1 MSSSSSI
8 TTSTVNGVTRITGL
22 ASGIDVDGIVET
34 LVSAEKAKKL
44 NKLEQKLQTAEWK
57 QEAYQSIITD
67 VTDFADTYFS
77 TTGSSS
83 IMKASNFLQYDA
95 TSDDEDAVTVS
106 AASTASAGSHT
117 VSVSQLATEAT
128 YSSSTSVSKEV
139 QGSATPDYSS
149 LTDESFVITLDG
161 TAYTVDLDSVTST
174 NPITTLQAAINDAV
188 GSTTKVTVTTNS
200 SGYLTITAQD
210 DSGVQ
215 AITISA
221 TDVAS
226 DGTADNDGLSELFGS
241 DPVLSN
247 RLSTS
252 STLSVISE
260 QLNTALTFDTD
271 GQFAITINGTTKE
284 FDKSTTLATMI
295 SEINSA
301 DLGATLAYDSLTGE
315 LTLTADDTGA
325 GSTLTAADSTG
336 NFVSTL
342 LDDET
347 AGTDAIITIDDM
359 KMTRSSNSVTVDGV
373 TYTATALTGTATTA
387 TSATVSSTSNTA
399 GYSSITT
406 GTSATAGDYTV
417 SVAQNADGSTWDI
430 TLTYPDNST
439 ETVTGSTDGSA
450 TFGSGTEAITLAA
463 PTTVTAGTST
473 TFSVTSTTT
482 LTNDDP
488 ATVTVTQDSDSIYDL
503 ISNFVDA
510 YNELIETIN
519 DAIDEDAD
527 SDYPPL
533 TDEEKADMDDDE
545 ITAWEAKAKVGIL
558 ESDSTLEDL
567 LSDLRTALYDSV
579 SGASTTLA
587 DIGITTS
594 SDYSDQGML
603 EIDETALTTA
613 ITSDPEAIMELFTQ
627 TATSTATTSSVSG
640 KSLGNNSILYSI
652 NATDLETRYEE
663 EGIAY
668 RFFDILKQ
676 NIGTTTFSSGNKG
689 ALLEIAGID
698 SDTSETDNT
707 LTSLIEKYE
716 DEISEE
722 EDRIDDYEDTMYDK
736 YTTLETY
743 ISTMNSQLSAI
754 SSLTSS
760 S

>member
-22 ASGIDVDGIVET
+22 ASGIDVDGIVES

-44 NKLEQKLQTAEWK
+44 NKLEQEVQTAEWQ

-106 AASTASAGSHT
+106 AASTASTGSHT
-117 VSVSQLATEAT
+117 VSISQLATEAT

-139 QGSATPDYSS
+139 QGSAAANYSS
-149 LTDESFVITLDG
+149 LTDESFVITLDD
-161 TAYTVDLDSVTST
+161 TSYTIDLDSVTDIDS
-174 NPITTLQAAINDAV
+174 LQTAIDDAV
-188 GSTTKVTVTTNS
+188 GSTTKVTVSTNS
-200 SGYLTITAQD
+200 SGYLEITAQD
-210 DSGVQ
+210 NSGVQ
-215 AITISA
+215 AITIEA
-221 TDVAS
+221 TSTS
-226 DGTADNDGLSELFGS
+226 DSGLSELFGTA
-241 DPVLSN
+241 PILSN

-252 STLSVISE
+252 DTLATISD
-260 QLNTALTFDTD
+260 QLNTALTFDSS
-271 GQFAITINGTTKE
+271 GECQITINGTTITLDE
-284 FDKSTTLATMI
+284 DDTLAEVI
-295 SEINSA
+295 EAVA
-301 DLGATLAYDSLTGE
+301 DADVGATLSYDSLTGE

-325 GSTLTAADSTG
+325 GSTLTVADGTTG

-347 AGTDAIITIDDM
+347 AGTDAIITIDDVTL
-359 KMTRSSNSVTVDGV
+359 TRSSNSVTVDGV
-373 TYTATALTGTATTA
+373 TYTANALTGTATTTA
-387 TSATVSSTSNTA
+387 SATVVSDSNTA
-399 GYSSITT
+399 GYDTITT
-406 GTSATAGDYTV
+406 GASATDGTYTV
-417 SVAQNADGSTWDI
+417 SVAVSSGTYTY
-430 TLTYPDNST
+430 TLTDSSGNTLST
-439 ETVTGSTDGSA
+439 ATSTDGTSA
-450 TFGSGTEAITLAA
+450 VSFLDSAGATIVTLGALTTA
-463 PTTVTAGTST
+463 PTDGTST
-473 TFSVTSTTT
+473 TFKVGTTVT
-482 LTNDDP
+482 LTDDDP

-519 DAIDEDAD
+519 AAIDEDAD

-533 TDEEKADMDDDE
+533 TDEEKAEMDDDE
-545 ITAWEAKAKVGIL
+545 ITAWEAKAKVGLL
-558 ESDSTLEDL
+558 ESDSTLENL
-567 LSDLRTALYDSV
+567 LSDLRTALYDSI
-579 SGASTTLA
+579 SDSSITLT
-587 DIGITTS
+587 DLGITTS
-594 SDYSDQGML
+594 SDYSDQGTL
-603 EIDETALTTA
+603 EIDEDTLTALIA
-613 ITSDPEAIMELFTQ
+613 SDPEAIMELFTQ

-668 RFFDILKQ
+668 RFFDILEQ

-754 SSLTSS
+754 TSLTSS

>member
-8 TTSTVNGVTRITGL
+8 TTSTVNGVTRVTGL
-22 ASGIDVDGIVET
+22 ASGIDVDGIVES
-34 LVSAEKAKKL
+34 LVTAEKAKKL
-44 NKLEQKLQTAEWK
+44 NKLEQKVQTSEWQ

-67 VTDFADTYFS
+67 VTDFEDTYFS

-83 IMKASNFLQYDA
+83 IMKASNFLQYTA
-95 TSDDEDAVTVS
+95 TSGDDAITVS

-128 YSSSTSVSKEV
+128 YSSSGSISKEV

-161 TAYTVDLDSVTST
+161 TDYTVDLDSVTDLDS
-174 NPITTLQAAINDAV
+174 LQDAIDDAV
-188 GSTTKVTVTTNS
+188 GSTTKVTVAADSTT
-200 SGYLTITAQD
+200 GYLGITAQT

-221 TDVAS
+221 VD
-226 DGTADNDGLSELFGS
+226 DDDGLDELFGT

-247 RLSTS
+247 RLDTS
-252 STLSVISE
+252 DTLATISD
-260 QLNTALTFDTD
+260 QLNTALTFTTD
-271 GQFAITINGTTKE
+271 GEFQITINGTTKT
-284 FDKSTTLATMI
+284 FDEDTTLATMI
-295 SEINSA
+295 STINSA
-301 DLGATLAYDSLTGE
+301 DLGATLAYNSLTGE

-325 GSTLTAADSTG
+325 GSTLTVADGTTG

-342 LDDET
+342 LSVQTD
-347 AGTDAIITIDDM
+347 GTDAVFTIDDV
-359 KMTRSSNSVTVDGV
+359 KMTRSTNSVTVDGV
-373 TYTATALTGTATTA
+373 TYTANALTT
-387 TSATVSSTSNTA
+387 
-399 GYSSITT
+399 
-406 GTSATAGDYTV
+406 
-417 SVAQNADGSTWDI
+417 
-430 TLTYPDNST
+430 
-439 ETVTGSTDGSA
+439 
-450 TFGSGTEAITLAA
+450 
-463 PTTVTAGTST
+463 
-473 TFSVTSTTT
+473 TSTTT
-482 LTNDDP
+482 SGTTTTTDDP
-488 ATVTVTQDSDSIYDL
+488 ATVTVAQDSDGIYDL

-510 YNELIETIN
+510 YNELIDTIN
-519 DAIDEDAD
+519 AAVDEDAD

-533 TDEEKADMDDDE
+533 TDDEKEDMTDDE
-545 ITAWEAKAKVGIL
+545 ITAWEAKAKVGLL
-558 ESDSTLEDL
+558 ENDSTLEDL
-567 LSDLRTALYDSV
+567 LSDLRTALIDSV

-594 SDYSDQGML
+594 SDYTEQGTL
-603 EIDETALTTA
+603 EIDEDTLTSA
-613 ITSDPEAIMELFTQ
+613 ITSDPEAIMKLFTQ

-640 KSLGNNSILYSI
+640 KSLGNNSVLYSI
-652 NATDLETRYEE
+652 NATDLNTRYKE

-668 RFFDILKQ
+668 RFFDILEQ
-676 NIGTTTFSSGNKG
+676 NVSTYTFSSGSEG

-698 SDTSETDNT
+698 GDTSETDNK

>member
-22 ASGIDVDGIVET
+22 ASGIDVDGIVES

-44 NKLEQKLQTAEWK
+44 NKLEQKVQTAEWK

-83 IMKASNFLQYDA
+83 IMKASNFLQYAA
-95 TSDDEDAVTVS
+95 TSDDDVVTVS

-128 YSSSTSVSKEV
+128 YSSSASVSKEV
-139 QGSATPDYSS
+139 QGSAAATYSS

-161 TAYTVDLDSVTST
+161 TDYTVDLDSVTGVDS
-174 NPITTLQAAINDAV
+174 LQTAIDDAV
-188 GSTTKVTVTTNS
+188 GSTTKVTVSTNS
-200 SGYLTITAQD
+200 SGYLEITAQD

-221 TDVAS
+221 TSTTDS
-226 DGTADNDGLSELFGS
+226 GLSELFGS

-247 RLSTS
+247 RLDTS
-252 STLSVISE
+252 DTLAVIST

-271 GQFAITINGTTKE
+271 GQFAITINGTTTE

-295 SEINSA
+295 STINSA

-315 LTLTADDTGA
+315 LTLTADATGA

-342 LDDET
+342 LNVET
-347 AGTDAIITIDDM
+347 DGTDAIITIDDV
-359 KMTRSSNSVTVDGV
+359 KMTRSTNSVTVDGV
-373 TYTATALTGTATTA
+373 TYTATALTGTATTT

-406 GTSATAGDYTV
+406 GSGVSTGDYTV
-417 SVAQNADGSTWDI
+417 SVAQNADGVTWDI

-450 TFGSGTEAITLAA
+450 TFGSGTDAITLAA
-463 PTTVTAGTST
+463 PTTVTAGTT
-473 TFSVTSTTT
+473 TAFTVTSTTT
-482 LTNDDP
+482 FTNDDP

-503 ISNFVDA
+503 ISNFADA
-510 YNELIETIN
+510 YNELIATIN

-533 TDEEKADMDDDE
+533 TDEEKEDMTDDE
-545 ITAWEAKAKVGIL
+545 ITAWEAKAKVGLL

-579 SGASTTLA
+579 SGSSITLA
-587 DIGITTS
+587 DLGITTS
-594 SDYSDQGML
+594 SDYSDQGTL
-603 EIDETALTTA
+603 EIDEDTLTAA

-652 NATDLETRYEE
+652 NATDLNTRYEE

-668 RFFDILKQ
+668 RFFDILEQ
-676 NIGTTTFSSGNKG
+676 NISTSTFSSGSEG

-698 SDTSETDNT
+698 GDTSETDNT

>member
-22 ASGIDVDGIVET
+22 ASGIDVDGIVES
-34 LVSAEKAKKL
+34 LVSAEKEKKL
-44 NKLEQKLQTAEWK
+44 NKLQQEVQTAEWK

-83 IMKASNFLQYDA
+83 IMKASNFLQYTA
-95 TSDDEDAVTVS
+95 TSGDDAITVS

-128 YSSSTSVSKEV
+128 YSSSGTVSKEV
-139 QGSATPDYSS
+139 QGSAAADYSS

-161 TAYTVDLDSVTST
+161 TDYTVDLDSVTDLAS
-174 NPITTLQAAINDAV
+174 LQTAIDDAV
-188 GSTTKVTVTTNS
+188 GSTTKVTVSTNS
-200 SGYLTITAQD
+200 SGYLEITAQT

-221 TDVAS
+221 AS
-226 DGTADNDGLSELFGS
+226 TSDSGLSELFGS
-241 DPVLSN
+241 APVLSN
-247 RLSTS
+247 RLDTS
-252 STLSVISE
+252 DTLATISD

-271 GQFAITINGTTKE
+271 GEFSITINGTTKE
-284 FDKSTTLATMI
+284 FDKDTTLATMI
-295 SEINSA
+295 SEINNA

-315 LTLTADDTGA
+315 LTLTADETGA
-325 GSTLTAADSTG
+325 GSTLTVADGTSSGTAG
-336 NFVSTL
+336 NFASTL
-342 LDDET
+342 LTVQTD
-347 AGTDAIITIDDM
+347 GTDAIFTIDDV
-359 KMTRSSNSVTVDGV
+359 KMTRSTNTVTVDGV
-373 TYTATALTGTATTA
+373 TYTANALTT
-387 TSATVSSTSNTA
+387 
-399 GYSSITT
+399 
-406 GTSATAGDYTV
+406 
-417 SVAQNADGSTWDI
+417 
-430 TLTYPDNST
+430 
-439 ETVTGSTDGSA
+439 
-450 TFGSGTEAITLAA
+450 
-463 PTTVTAGTST
+463 TST
-473 TFSVTSTTT
+473 TDSSSGTTT
-482 LTNDDP
+482 TTDDP
-488 ATVTVTQDSDSIYDL
+488 VTVTVSQDSDDIYDL

-519 DAIDEDAD
+519 AAIDEDAD

-533 TDEEKADMDDDE
+533 TDDQKEDMTDEE
-545 ITAWEAKAKVGIL
+545 ITAWETKAKVGLL
-558 ESDSTLEDL
+558 ESDSTLENL

-594 SDYSDQGML
+594 SDYSDQGTL
-603 EIDETALTTA
+603 EIDEDTLNSA
-613 ITSDPEAIMELFTQ
+613 ITSDPEAIMKLFTQ

-668 RFFDILKQ
+668 RFFDILEQ
-676 NIGTTTFSSGNKG
+676 NISTKTFSSGNEG

-698 SDTSETDNT
+698 GDTSETDNT
-707 LTSLIEKYE
+707 LTTLIEKYE
-716 DEISEE
+716 DEISDE
-722 EDRIDDYEDTMYDK
+722 EDRIDEYEDTMYDK